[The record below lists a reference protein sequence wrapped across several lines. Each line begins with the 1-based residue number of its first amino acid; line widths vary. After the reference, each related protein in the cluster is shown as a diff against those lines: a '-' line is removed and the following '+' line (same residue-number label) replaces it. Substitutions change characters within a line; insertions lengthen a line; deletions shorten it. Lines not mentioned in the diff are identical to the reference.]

1 MSTDDGSGYRGPDIP
16 RPLGEGLRNALDLER
31 RPRDFGEY
39 VDEMAALVERDGLEV
54 DLDALCTTDESPH
67 RATFRGET
75 QRYHCTLDAVIVP
88 FLADDVNRVEIETV
102 SPVRGDPITFT
113 VTDSAIE
120 AEPAEAVL
128 SFGVATDVDGPP
140 PDARSPA
147 LAYRRVCPYGKAFV
161 SRAEYERWA
170 EATDGHTI
178 PMSLED
184 ALELARSLGRVA

>member
-1 MSTDDGSGYRGPDIP
+1 MSTDDGSAYRGPTIP
-16 RPLGEGLRNALDLER
+16 RPLGEGLRVTLDLEQ

-54 DLDALCTTDESPH
+54 DLETLCTTDESPH
-67 RATFRGET
+67 QATFRGET

-88 FLADDVNRVEIETV
+88 FLADDVGRVDIETV
-102 SPVRGDPITFT
+102 SPVSGDPITFA

-128 SFGVATDVDGPP
+128 SFGVAKDVEGPP

-161 SRAEYERWA
+161 SRAEYERWT
-170 EATDGHTI
+170 EATDAHT
-178 PMSLED
+178 MAMTLED
-184 ALELARSLGRVA
+184 ALELARALGRVA